1 MQLTL
6 VLIYRYVQS
15 SMDTSLYHNDVE
27 FSSSGFM
34 LEGDDLPKP
43 PPPPPTAEE
52 QEKGIY
58 Q

>member
-1 MQLTL
+1 
-6 VLIYRYVQS
+6 
-15 SMDTSLYHNDVE
+15 MDTSLYHNDVE
-27 FSSSGFM
+27 FSSPGFM